1 MDTKLWGLTT
11 QHTRLRK
18 DSLTIGST
26 TLRKKNPRLLAT
38 NNGNQIRSNDLQ
50 VLQRVALDLSSL
62 AVLNTNLVNLSVAL
76 SNLSESGVSDQH
88 ETLGNISRVTVT
100 QGSKCLEPGSN
111 NRIKRQFAILTSGTK
126 TGSAASDL
134 TRQTINH
141 KLGLVDAVKHVTAK
155 RLSSGVKQLK
165 EDQQVLSTRSESSS
179 ILRETTN
186 YVPLVIN
193 KRLEAEL
200 DASTV
205 LGSRDKRTI
214 GTIGHGRVRGQ
225 LRHMRQRAHRV
236 LIATIVDRSR
246 SSVRLQRQ
254 KRSRTEVRQQ
264 LLRRNLVPN
273 RLMSIEI
280 LLETNVRGLH
290 EHRCQLIRGDSLLQ
304 ARLRE
309 TVACKGLTQLDVE
322 LFLVLET
329 HFSCLLS
336 GVLSRRKNNLHL
348 LGVGRRS
355 KRLLQPT
362 DNNIS
367 TSLNGR
373 NLRLGATARRSLR
386 IHRRTG
392 LSISNRLADQL
403 KHTTSDTH
411 RGVARAVQ
419 PVGRGREN
427 ISKRCRVHSNAGS
440 LKANL
445 RLKDTSN
452 AVILVNDNNVA
463 WVKVGLLGINRKGE
477 SLRVLKNLV
486 VVDNRNTNRLNR
498 HYAHQPIFP

>member
-1 MDTKLWGLTT
+1 MTSRADNTVVADDASTRDLSNTNFDIIVVERTLIGVNVAATDHLAGLVVDTKLRGLTT

-18 DSLTIGST
+18 DSLTIGTT
-26 TLRKKNPRLLAT
+26 TLRKKNPCLLAT
-38 NNGNQIRSNDLQ
+38 NNGDQVGSNDLQ
-50 VLQRVALDLSSL
+50 ILQRVALDLSAL
-62 AVLNTNLVNLSVAL
+62 TILDTNLVNLSVAL
-76 SNLSESGVSDQH
+76 SNLSESRVSDQH
-88 ETLGNISRVTVT
+88 ETLGDISRVTVA
-100 QGSKCLEPGSN
+100 QSSECLEPCSN
-111 NRIKRQFAILTSGTK
+111 NHIERQFVIITRGTQ
-126 TGSAASDL
+126 TGSTASDL
-134 TRQTINH
+134 SRQTIDP
-141 KLGLVDAVKHVTAK
+141 KLGLVSGVKHVLAK

-179 ILRETTN
+179 ILRETAN

-200 DASTV
+200 DARAV
-205 LGSRDKRTI
+205 LGGRDKRTI

-336 GVLSRRKNNLHL
+336 GVLSRCKNDLHL
-348 LGVGRRS
+348 LGGGRRS

-367 TSLNGR
+367 TGLNGR
-373 NLRLGATARRSLR
+373 NLRLHTCTSRSLR
-386 IHRRTG
+386 VHRRTRLRSG
-392 LSISNRLADQL
+392 NRLADKL
-403 KHTTSDTH
+403 KHAASDTH
-411 RGVARAVQ
+411 RGVAGAIQTIR
-419 PVGRGREN
+419 RG
-427 ISKRCRVHSNAGS
+427 H
-440 LKANL
+440 
-445 RLKDTSN
+445 
-452 AVILVNDNNVA
+452 
-463 WVKVGLLGINRKGE
+463 
-477 SLRVLKNLV
+477 
-486 VVDNRNTNRLNR
+486 
-498 HYAHQPIFP
+498 